1 MHQTWPSVD
10 GFPPLR
16 PEPETGF
23 LMPMPKVKGLV
34 RLLKANQ
41 LIAGL
46 PRENQDV
53 LLARG
58 EIVKLAFGD
67 SLCKRRDRYVHTYF
81 PLTGFISLTASVA
94 GHAPMEVGMIGNE
107 GMLGASMV
115 LGGSEVPQDALVQ
128 GDGTALMLSA
138 ADTRALLATAPA
150 FVRALNGY
158 LFVLTLQLAQSVAC
172 TRFHVVEARLARW
185 LLMTHDR
192 MHKDRFYLTHQ
203 FLADMLGVQRSAVTI
218 ASVVLKDAGII
229 DYSRGEIRIIKRK
242 ELERL
247 ACECYPAPV
256 PLI

>member
-1 MHQTWPSVD
+1 MLV
-10 GFPPLR
+10 
-16 PEPETGF
+16 
-23 LMPMPKVKGLV
+23 PKVNDVARPLQ
-34 RLLKANQ
+34 ANQ

-46 PRENQDV
+46 PRKDQDV
-53 LLARG
+53 LLAHGSMVNLSFG
-58 EIVKLAFGD
+58 EV
-67 SLCKRRDRYVHTYF
+67 LCKRHNRYLHTYF

-138 ADTRALLATAPA
+138 ADTRSLMNTSPA
-150 FVRALNGY
+150 FVRALNQY

-192 MHKDRFYLTHQ
+192 MHTDRFHLTHQ

-218 ASVVLKDAGII
+218 ASGVLKDAGII
-229 DYSRGEIRIIKRK
+229 GYSRGEIHVIKRK
-242 ELERL
+242 ELERT
-247 ACECYPAPV
+247 ACECYTNPDS
-256 PLI
+256 LI

>member
-1 MHQTWPSVD
+1 MDDTDLVADGLLATSVRVEC
-10 GFPPLR
+10 PRHVLV
-16 PEPETGF
+16 
-23 LMPMPKVKGLV
+23 PKVNDLP
-34 RLLKANQ
+34 RPLLANQ

-46 PRENQDV
+46 PRKDQDF

-58 EIVKLAFGD
+58 AMMELDFGEV
-67 SLCKRRDRYVHTYF
+67 LCRRHDRYDHAYF
-81 PLTGFISLTASVA
+81 PLTGFISLTARVT

-138 ADTRALLATAPA
+138 ADTRALMATAPA
-150 FVRALNGY
+150 FVRAMNRY
-158 LFVLTLQLAQSVAC
+158 LFTLTLQLAQSVAC

-192 MHKDRFYLTHQ
+192 MHKDRFHLTHQ

-218 ASVVLKDAGII
+218 ASGVLKDAGII
-229 DYSRGEIRIIKRK
+229 GYSRGEIHVIKRK
-242 ELERL
+242 ELERA
-247 ACECYPAPV
+247 ACECYLAPAP
-256 PLI
+256 LI